1 MNAHA
6 GQELDYAGF
15 MVELV
20 YTIYFYGKP
29 SWPS

>member
-1 MNAHA
+1 MNFHA

-15 MVELV
+15 MVKLV

-29 SWPS
+29 G